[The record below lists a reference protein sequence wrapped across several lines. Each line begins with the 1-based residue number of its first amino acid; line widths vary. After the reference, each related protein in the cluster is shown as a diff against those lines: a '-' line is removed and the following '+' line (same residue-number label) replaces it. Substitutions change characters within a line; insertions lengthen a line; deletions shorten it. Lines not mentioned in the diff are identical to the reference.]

1 MAKDPGAAAAPPR
14 WLGERELILMVALIQ
29 SLQALA
35 IDAMLPA
42 LPLIGHDLHITNA
55 NHRQLIVGLFLG
67 GTAFGSLIP
76 GPLADRFGRRRVLLV
91 ALVLYFLLSLACALA
106 VEFNTLLVL
115 RGIGGI
121 ACAAMSVVPM
131 AVIRDRFEGDR
142 MARLQSMIA
151 AIFLVVPMIAPT
163 IGQGIMAVLGWRWI
177 FGLMALV
184 GLAILVWVA
193 ARLPESLAEA
203 DRQTVRPGAIW
214 NNMASTFT
222 NRTALGYVLA
232 SACSTGVIWGW
243 VQSCEQLLGEH
254 FGAGPRFPY
263 YFGGMALLMACG
275 NLTNSR
281 IVERFGARRVGHSAL
296 LAYVCLGMVQVWFAS
311 APYETLWQFV
321 PVMALNMMMSGFT
334 SANFASIALQPF
346 PKVAGSASSVQS
358 FVRLV
363 IGSAIAVTIGQ
374 SYDHTARPIAYAIL
388 AAGLVALALVLWCE
402 RGRLFRRVLPP
413 GAIRP
418 A

>member
-1 MAKDPGAAAAPPR
+1 MPSNSRATGVAAHR
-14 WLGERELILMVALIQ
+14 LGERELIVMVALIQ

-42 LPLIGHDLHITNA
+42 LPLISDELHIGHS
-55 NHRQLIVGLFLG
+55 NHRQLVVGLFLG
-67 GTAFGSLIP
+67 GVACGSLIP
-76 GPLADRFGRRRVLLV
+76 GPLADRFGRRKVLLV
-91 ALVLYFLLSLACALA
+91 SLALYVVLSLACALA
-106 VEFNTLLVL
+106 TEFNTMLIL

-142 MARLQSMIA
+142 MARLQSMIT
-151 AIFLVVPMIAPT
+151 AIFMVVPMIAPT
-163 IGQGIMAVLGWRWI
+163 IGQGIMVLLGWRWI
-177 FGLMALV
+177 FGMMALMGV
-184 GLAILVWVA
+184 GILAWVA
-193 ARLPESLAEA
+193 LRLPESLDAA
-203 DRQTVRPGAIW
+203 FRQPIRPAVIRA
-214 NNMASTFT
+214 NMASTFG
-222 NRTALGYVLA
+222 NRAALGYVLA

-243 VQSCEQLLGEH
+243 VQTCEQLLGEH
-254 FGAGPRFPY
+254 FGVGPQFPY

-275 NLTNSR
+275 NLTNSG

-296 LAYVCLGMVQVWFAS
+296 LIYVCLGVVQVWFANS
-311 APYETLWQFV
+311 PYETLWQFV
-321 PVMALNMMMSGFT
+321 PLMALNMMMSGFMT
-334 SANFASIALQPF
+334 ANFASIALQPF
-346 PKVAGSASSVQS
+346 PEVAGSASSVQT

-363 IGSAIAVTIGQ
+363 IGTVIAATIGQ
-374 SYDHTARPIAYAIL
+374 SYDHSARPLAYGIL
-388 AAGLVALALVLWCE
+388 ACGIAAVALVLWSE